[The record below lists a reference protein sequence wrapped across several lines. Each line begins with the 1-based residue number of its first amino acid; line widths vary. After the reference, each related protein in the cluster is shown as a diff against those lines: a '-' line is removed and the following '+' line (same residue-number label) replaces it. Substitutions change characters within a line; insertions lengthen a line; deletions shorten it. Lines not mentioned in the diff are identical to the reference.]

1 MPSNGRI
8 PLEAMFVISY
18 LVLTIG
24 LAVNVHRKH
33 SLLHAIPLLGYLTL
47 LAGSALATSLKSLA
61 PFSNINLLTVSADYL
76 EVIAPTLLL
85 WATLVLSRSGLRAWL
100 LLIPPILATGAAL
113 ALDAR
118 AFGPPGMLL
127 ADSLRRILS
136 VLAWIV
142 ALGAAMVVAW
152 RTRVIAS
159 SPLHRNRLRYW
170 LGGLLLTTAGDV
182 IILLPTER
190 IAPPQVGVGLR
201 AVGAALATMTW
212 GIYYLPDVRV
222 AIRRTLGYVIL
233 TLVTFAI
240 YLGGIRL
247 AHTAFPVAPDQEPL
261 LGVVLVASVLAL
273 GYEPLRQGIQYLT
286 QRLTRSAEV
295 DYTAS
300 LKEYSQR
307 ITHVL
312 DPEPL
317 AKIALEIVGATLG
330 VARGALFVAQDT
342 PEGGLLLEA
351 VGGTGIQRREQLLC
365 PPDSPIAQRWRSGGG
380 SLLQYDID
388 VQPAFRRVSAAERGT
403 LAHWNMEIYMPLRS
417 MGQLVGVLALG
428 SKQSRDPY
436 FDSDLAY
443 LTTLADETGVAL
455 HNARLFSDLRNANQ
469 EMESLN
475 RDLEQANEQL
485 QELDTLKSAFIGVI
499 THELRSPFAALDF
512 SMQLIQKY
520 GLDNLL
526 PEQREQ
532 LGQLAEGLRRAQT
545 MINNLITFAAFL
557 SKQGQLRMAPMDMRL
572 LARETM
578 TTLEPMA
585 RKRAITMTL
594 DLPETL
600 PTVCGDRER
609 LAEALYHLLHNAIKF
624 NRDGGSVTL
633 RCYATLQDMI
643 VEISDTGIG
652 IAPERLPDMWKDF
665 TQIADPLR
673 RGVEGLG
680 LGLPLVR
687 YVIRAH
693 GGQVWAHSEP
703 GQGSTFGF
711 RIPLDA
717 NASSGDKP

>member
-1 MPSNGRI
+1 
-8 PLEAMFVISY
+8 MFVISY
-18 LVLTIG
+18 LA
-24 LAVNVHRKH
+24 LAVGLTVNACRKR
-33 SLLHAIPLLGYLTL
+33 SLAHAIPLLGYLVL
-47 LAGSALATSLKSLA
+47 QAGSALAVPLKSLL
-61 PFSNINLLTVSADYL
+61 PFLNVSLLTMIAEYL

-85 WATLVLSRSGLRAWL
+85 WATLVLSRSRLRARL
-100 LLIPPILATGAAL
+100 LLIPPILVTGAAL
-113 ALDAR
+113 ALDVR
-118 AFGPPGMLL
+118 AFGPPGIVL
-127 ADSLRRILS
+127 ADNARWVLS
-136 VLAWIV
+136 MLAWIV
-142 ALGAAMVVAW
+142 ALGTAMVVAW
-152 RTRVIAS
+152 RTRVLAS

-170 LGGLLLTTAGDV
+170 IGGLLLITAGDV
-182 IILLPTER
+182 IILLLPER
-190 IAPPQVGVGLR
+190 IVSPQVGVGVR
-201 AVGAALATMTW
+201 ALGAALATVTW

-222 AIRRTLGYVIL
+222 IVRRTLGYAIL

-240 YLGGIRL
+240 YLAGIRL
-247 AHTAFPVAPDQEPL
+247 AHTAFPIAPDQEPL

-273 GYEPLRQGIQYLT
+273 GYEPLRQGIQALT
-286 QRLTRSAEV
+286 QRLMRSVEV
-295 DYTAS
+295 DYAAS

-307 ITHVL
+307 ITHML
-312 DPEPL
+312 DLEPL
-317 AKIALEIVGATLG
+317 AKIAVETVSTTLG
-330 VARGALFVAQDT
+330 VSRGALFIAQDNADG
-342 PEGGLLLEA
+342 ELLLEA
-351 VGGTGIQRREQLLC
+351 VGGTGIQRREQLSC

-403 LAHWNMEIYMPLRS
+403 LARWNMEILMPLRS

-578 TTLEPMA
+578 ATLEPIA

-594 DLPETL
+594 DLPDTL
-600 PTVCGDRER
+600 PTVRGDRER

-633 RCYATLQDMI
+633 RCYATPEEMI
-643 VEISDTGIG
+643 VEVSDTGIG

-693 GGQVWAHSEP
+693 GGQVWARSEP

-717 NASSGDKP
+717 NVSSTDKP